1 MSDPKD
7 FNYVYTPTIDNLP
20 RARDVVLNNTCALVG
35 TPLPLSTPTVSTRP
49 PIIISVNGKYP
60 RVVMVFCSPFI
71 CSSFSFTFSV
81 CPGCGRLSWLHVS
94 PGCGRLS
101 WLHVSPGCGRLS
113 WLHVSFLLHVKY
125 TLSYRIVGWSSRLYC
140 WLLIV
145 GWSRGRTAAKQLDAS
160 NCFSV
165 QRLVSE
171 IFPQK

>member
-1 MSDPKD
+1 VSDPKD

-81 CPGCGRLSWLHVS
+81 R
-94 PGCGRLS
+94 
-101 WLHVSPGCGRLS
+101 PGCGRLS

-145 GWSRGRTAAKQLDAS
+145 GWSRGRTAAKQLGAS